1 MLHKL
6 RRSILLLWKLLVFLL
21 VGSVFFLLFSIRNPY
36 LLVPS
41 RTSVITILAY
51 TLVYFLMTRV
61 YGGFDVGTK
70 KSRPII
76 YSLSLSVIA
85 ADLVAHLFLC
95 IMNTTVVHGG
105 HFVYEQP
112 LLLLLCMILQVLLIV
127 LFAYGGNG
135 LYFHF
140 VPPQQCLVILRPG
153 DDVRRLTKKIAAFH
167 KQYQIRQFAALDD
180 PHLFDYIDQYDAVFL
195 CNLSVRERLGII
207 EYCYSQKKDFYYTLE
222 MADLV
227 SLGTERIM
235 FDDTSMMHSAPKGLT
250 MEQRVIKRGF
260 DVVASLFCLIL
271 ASPIML
277 ATAIAIKLEDGGHVF
292 YCQKRATYAGRTF
305 QVIKFR
311 SMKEENSVNRSV
323 TKDDDRITKVGRFIR
338 KFRIDELPQLINVL
352 KSDMSFVGPRP
363 EMLENVEKYTHEL
376 PEFSYRLW
384 AKAGLTGMAQVYGKY
399 NTSPKEKLAMDLI
412 YIEQYSLLLD
422 FKLLLRTVLVLFTP
436 DDSTEA
442 FDDED
447 VEEAL
452 TK

>member
-1 MLHKL
+1 MLKKM
-6 RRSILLLWKLLVFLL
+6 RRSILLVWKFLVYAL

-41 RTSVITILAY
+41 RTSGITLLAY
-51 TLVYFLMTRV
+51 SVVYLLMTRV
-61 YGGFDVGTK
+61 YGGFDVGKK

-76 YSLSLSVIA
+76 YSLTLSVIA
-85 ADLVAHLFLC
+85 ADVIAHLFLC

-105 HFVYEQP
+105 RFVYEQP
-112 LLLLLCMILQVLLIV
+112 LLLMLCIVIQILLIV

-135 LYFHF
+135 IYFHF

-153 DDVRRLTKKIAAFH
+153 DDVRRLTRKVSAYH
-167 KQYQIRQFAALDD
+167 KQFVICQLVTLDH
-180 PHLFDYIDQYDAVFL
+180 PRLFDLIDQYDAIFL
-195 CNLSVRERLGII
+195 FNLSVRERLGIV

-227 SLGTERIM
+227 SLGTERVM
-235 FDDTSMMHSAPKGLT
+235 FDDTSMMHSAPKGLS
-250 MEQRVIKRGF
+250 MEQRILKRGF
-260 DVVASLFCLIL
+260 DIAASLICLIL

-277 ATAIAIKLEDGGHVF
+277 VTAIAIKLEDGGHVF
-292 YCQKRATYAGRTF
+292 YRQKRATYGGRTF
-305 QVIKFR
+305 DVIKFR
-311 SMKEENSVNRSV
+311 SMREENAVNRSV
-323 TKDDDRITKVGRFIR
+323 TKDDDRITKVGRVIR

-352 KSDMSFVGPRP
+352 RSDMSFVGPRP
-363 EMLENVEKYTHEL
+363 EMLENVEKYTREL

-399 NTSPKEKLAMDLI
+399 NTPPREKLAMDMI

-422 FKLLLRTVLVLFTP
+422 LKLLLRTILVLFTP
-436 DDSTEA
+436 EESTEA

-447 VEEAL
+447 EEVPA
-452 TK
+452 K

>member
-1 MLHKL
+1 MLRKL
-6 RRSILLLWKLLVFLL
+6 RRSILLLWKLLVFFL
-21 VGSVFFLLFSIRNPY
+21 VGSVFFLFFSIRNPY

-41 RTSVITILAY
+41 RTAGITLIAY
-51 TLVYFLMTRV
+51 AMIYLLMTRV

-76 YSLSLSVIA
+76 YSLTLSVIA

-112 LLLLLCMILQVLLIV
+112 LLLLLCMALQVLLIV

-140 VPPQQCLVILRPG
+140 VPPQQCMVVLRPG
-153 DDVRRLTKKIAAFH
+153 DDVHRLTKKIAAYH
-167 KQYQIRQFAALDD
+167 KQYQIRQLVTLDD
-180 PHLFDYIDQYDAVFL
+180 PQLFNYIDQYDAVFL
-195 CNLSVRERLGII
+195 CNLSVRERLGIV

-227 SLGTERIM
+227 ALGTERVM

-250 MEQRVIKRGF
+250 MEQRILKRGF
-260 DVVASLFCLIL
+260 DIAASLLCLIL

-277 ATAIAIKLEDGGHVF
+277 VTAIAIKLEDGGHVF
-292 YCQKRATYAGRTF
+292 YRQKRATYGGRTF
-305 QVIKFR
+305 DVIKFR

-323 TKDDDRITKVGRFIR
+323 TKDDNRITKVGRFIR
-338 KFRIDELPQLINVL
+338 KYRIDELPQLINVL

-363 EMLENVEKYTHEL
+363 EMLENVEKYTHDL

-399 NTSPKEKLAMDLI
+399 NTPPREKLALDMI

-422 FKLLLRTVLVLFTP
+422 LKLLFRTLLVLFTP
-436 DDSTEA
+436 DESTEA
-442 FDDED
+442 FDDEK
-447 VEEAL
+447 EEAS
-452 TK
+452 KP

>member
-6 RRSILLLWKLLVFLL
+6 RRSILLLWKLVVFLL
-21 VGSVFFLLFSIRNPY
+21 VGSVFFLLFSIRNSY

-41 RTSVITILAY
+41 RTAGITLLAY
-51 TLVYFLMTRV
+51 SLVYLLMTRV
-61 YGGFDVGTK
+61 YGGYDVGTK

-76 YSLSLSVIA
+76 YSLSLSVAA
-85 ADLVAHLFLC
+85 ADLAAHLFLC

-112 LLLLLCMILQVLLIV
+112 LLLLLCIILQLLLII

-140 VPPQQCLVILRPG
+140 VSPQQCLVVLRPG
-153 DDVRRLTKKIAAFH
+153 DDVRRLTKKIATLH
-167 KQYQIRQFAALDD
+167 RQYQIRQFAALDD
-180 PHLFDYIDQYDAVFL
+180 PHLFDFIDQYDTVFL
-195 CNLSVRERLGII
+195 CNLSVRERLGIV

-227 SLGTERIM
+227 SLGSERVM

-250 MEQRVIKRGF
+250 MEQRIIKRGF
-260 DVVASLFCLIL
+260 DVVASLLCLIL

-277 ATAIAIKLEDGGHVF
+277 ITAIAIKLEDGGHVF
-292 YCQKRATYAGRTF
+292 YRQKRATYAGRTF

-311 SMKEENSVNRSV
+311 SMKEADSVNRSV

-338 KFRIDELPQLINVL
+338 KYRIDELPQLINVL

-363 EMLENVEKYTHEL
+363 EMLENVEKYTSEL

-422 FKLLLRTVLVLFTP
+422 LKLLLRTVLVLFTP

-442 FDDED
+442 FEDDA
-447 VEEAL
+447 EEVL

>member
-41 RTSVITILAY
+41 RTAGITLLAY
-51 TLVYFLMTRV
+51 SLVYFLMTRV

-76 YSLSLSVIA
+76 YSLSLSVIT
-85 ADLVAHLFLC
+85 ADLAAHLFLC

-105 HFVYEQP
+105 RFVYEQP
-112 LLLLLCMILQVLLIV
+112 LLLLLCIILQLLLII

-140 VPPQQCLVILRPG
+140 VSPQQCLVVLRPG

-167 KQYQIRQFAALDD
+167 KQYQICQFAALDD
-180 PHLFDYIDQYDAVFL
+180 PHLFDFIDQYDAVFL
-195 CNLSVRERLGII
+195 CNLSVRERLGIV

-227 SLGTERIM
+227 SLGSERVM

-260 DVVASLFCLIL
+260 DVVASLLCLIL

-277 ATAIAIKLEDGGHVF
+277 VTAIAIKLEDGGHVF
-292 YCQKRATYAGRTF
+292 YRQKRATYAGRTF

-311 SMKEENSVNRSV
+311 SMKEEDSVNRSV

-338 KFRIDELPQLINVL
+338 KYRIDELPQLINVL

-363 EMLENVEKYTHEL
+363 EMLENVEKYTSEL

-422 FKLLLRTVLVLFTP
+422 LKLLLRTVLVLFTP

-442 FDDED
+442 FEDDA
-447 VEEAL
+447 EEVL

>member
-1 MLHKL
+1 MLRKL
-6 RRSILLLWKLLVFLL
+6 RRSILLLWKLLVFFL
-21 VGSVFFLLFSIRNPY
+21 VGSVFFLFFSIRNPY

-41 RTSVITILAY
+41 RTAAITLIAY
-51 TLVYFLMTRV
+51 AMIYLLMTRV

-76 YSLSLSVIA
+76 YSLTLSVIA

-112 LLLLLCMILQVLLIV
+112 LLLLLCMALQVLLIV

-140 VPPQQCLVILRPG
+140 VPPQQCMVVLRPG
-153 DDVRRLTKKIAAFH
+153 DDVHRLTKKIAAYH
-167 KQYQIRQFAALDD
+167 KQYQIRQLVTLDD
-180 PHLFDYIDQYDAVFL
+180 PQLFNYIDQYDAVFL
-195 CNLSVRERLGII
+195 CNLSVRERLGIV

-227 SLGTERIM
+227 ALGTERVM

-250 MEQRVIKRGF
+250 MEQRILKRGF
-260 DVVASLFCLIL
+260 DIAASLLCLIL

-277 ATAIAIKLEDGGHVF
+277 VTAIAIKLEDGGHVF
-292 YCQKRATYAGRTF
+292 YRQKRATYGGRTF
-305 QVIKFR
+305 DVIKFR

-323 TKDDDRITKVGRFIR
+323 TKDDNRITKVGRFIR
-338 KFRIDELPQLINVL
+338 KYRIDELPQLINVL
-352 KSDMSFVGPRP
+352 ESDMSFVGPRP
-363 EMLENVEKYTHEL
+363 EMLENVEKYTHDL

-399 NTSPKEKLAMDLI
+399 NTPPREKLALDMI

-422 FKLLLRTVLVLFTP
+422 FKLLFRTLLVLFTP
-436 DDSTEA
+436 DESTEA
-442 FDDED
+442 FDDEK
-447 VEEAL
+447 EEAS
-452 TK
+452 KP

>member
-41 RTSVITILAY
+41 RTSGITILAY

-61 YGGFDVGTK
+61 YGGFDVGSK

-76 YSLSLSVIA
+76 YSLSLCVAA
-85 ADLVAHLFLC
+85 ADLAAHLFLC
-95 IMNTTVVHGG
+95 IMNTTVIHEGRL
-105 HFVYEQP
+105 VYEQP
-112 LLLLLCMILQVLLIV
+112 YLLLASMVLQVLLIS
-127 LFAYGGNG
+127 LLTYGGNG

-227 SLGTERIM
+227 SLGTERVM

-250 MEQRVIKRGF
+250 MEQRIIKRGF
-260 DVVASLFCLIL
+260 DVVASLLCLIL

-277 ATAIAIKLEDGGHVF
+277 VTAIAIKLEDGGHVF

-311 SMKEENSVNRSV
+311 SMREADGNDHRSV
-323 TKDDDRITKVGRFIR
+323 TKDDDRITRVGRVIR
-338 KFRIDELPQLINVL
+338 KYRIDELPQLINVL

-363 EMLENVEKYTHEL
+363 EMIENVEKYTREL

-399 NTSPKEKLAMDLI
+399 NTSPKEKLTMDLI

-422 FKLLLRTVLVLFTP
+422 IKLLLRTVLVLFTP

-442 FDDED
+442 FDKDEEPS
-447 VEEAL
+447 VS
-452 TK
+452 